1 MKTAHYLRFAKAL
14 IVVALP
20 ACSGPSDSK
29 TVDPPTEAPAA
40 TQKSAVKAPAATQD
54 EASET
59 AAAAITTPAMTASA
73 HPKPAATVAPA
84 ATEDAGPHDGDASA
98 DAKLPFSSGPIVP
111 PELPLGFA

>member
-1 MKTAHYLRFAKAL
+1 MKTAHYLRFAQAL

-40 TQKSAVKAPAATQD
+40 TQKSAVKAPAAQG
-54 EASET
+54 EAPQATT
-59 AAAAITTPAMTASA
+59 AASTTPAMTASA
-73 HPKPAATVAPA
+73 DPKPAATVEPA
-84 ATEDAGPHDGDASA
+84 ADAGAHDGDASA